1 MEPPKIKIEK
11 KHLKIA
17 GGVLLLCCSVL
28 FLYHRTPKREYAAV
42 NQDKPRPAAAKPAP
56 APAPA
61 PTPAPAPAKPAPA
74 PAKPAVAPSAALADE
89 VKVSTTPTVDSIY
102 TASRLRDPFARWG
115 AGRAASKPFT
125 LEDFSIHKLALRG
138 IMRDAGSDFALF
150 SDNESGAS
158 FLLRKGK
165 LYDPKKKPVP
175 GIAGVINMKTKVVTL
190 TAPEGDV
197 QVFRLGEAEED

>member
-1 MEPPKIKIEK
+1 MQPPKIKIEK

-17 GGVLLLCCSVL
+17 GGVLLLCASAV
-28 FLYHRTPKREYAAV
+28 FLYQRTPKREYAAV

-56 APAPA
+56 APAKPA
-61 PTPAPAPAKPAPA
+61 DAPAAAPA
-74 PAKPAVAPSAALADE
+74 AEVA
-89 VKVSTTPTVDSIY
+89 VSTVPTVDSIY

-115 AGRAASKPFT
+115 AGRASSKPFT

-175 GIAGVINMKTKVVTL
+175 GIAGTINMKSRTVTL

-197 QVFRLGEAEED
+197 QIFRLGEAEEE